1 MFQKLKS
8 GSVLQ
13 VEVPNRE
20 RVFGKAVI
28 DRLSA
33 YGWCRAYSTT
43 KAATCISYI
52 DGPAN
57 ELLALAS
64 NPLASRGG
72 NHMVIADRSG
82 RTGLLWQRLMTFAGV
97 NTGSQ
102 RLLCSATPMNCRV
115 RIKGI

>member
-8 GSVLQ
+8 GSVLR
-13 VEVPNRE
+13 VGVPSGE

-52 DGPAN
+52 DGPVNGLPAGAGN
-57 ELLALAS
+57 SLAS
-64 NPLASRGG
+64 HGG
-72 NHMVIADRSG
+72 NHMVIADLSG
-82 RTGLLWQRLMTFAGV
+82 RTGLLWQRLMTLAGV
-97 NTGSQ
+97 NF
-102 RLLCSATPMNCRV
+102 RFA
-115 RIKGI
+115 